1 MGQRHQIYVRM
12 PKKFYNKDNP
22 NNRLATTVGIH
33 HQWLY
38 GITALKLLRNFLT
51 FAQNDLP
58 EQHSNLKN
66 YGSVDILKAAYSMI
80 PKEGY
85 YCSPHILEDEC
96 KDPRIGDNNDGITV
110 IDIEDGNISY
120 CLLSL
125 DTLETIQ
132 DSFYNTRNGYVNF
145 YPISAERWFDMT
157 ITNSEWKKFKLK
169 ATVKENQELDD
180 LRSFFKDIPLLTTE
194 RLIQIFP
201 SMKDNLLK
209 GQEEHEKLK
218 SNAEKFIKNI

>member
-22 NNRLATTVGIH
+22 NNRLSKTVGIH

-58 EQHSNLKN
+58 EQHSHLKN
-66 YGSVDILKAAYSMI
+66 YGSVDILKSAYSMI

-85 YCSPHILEDEC
+85 YYNPSFLENEC
-96 KDPRIGDNNDGITV
+96 EDPRNGDNNDGITV
-110 IDIEDGNISY
+110 IDIEDGNIAY
-120 CLLSL
+120 CFLSL
-125 DTLETIQ
+125 DSLETIQ
-132 DSFYNTRNGYVNF
+132 DKFKNNRNGYVDF

-157 ITNSEWKKFKLK
+157 IANLEWQKFKLK
-169 ATVKENQELDD
+169 ASVKENQELDD
-180 LRSFFKDIPLLTTE
+180 LRSFFKDIPCITTE
-194 RLIQIFP
+194 RLIEIFP
-201 SMKDNLLK
+201 NMKDNLLQ
-209 GQEEHEKLK
+209 GQEENEKLIP
-218 SNAEKFIKNI
+218 NAEKFINKI

>member
-12 PKKFYNKDNP
+12 PPKFYNKDNP
-22 NNRLATTVGIH
+22 NNRLSQTVGIH

-58 EQHSNLKN
+58 EPFSNLKTC
-66 YGSVDILKAAYSMI
+66 GSVDMVKAAYTMI

-85 YCSPHILEDEC
+85 YCTPHILENEC
-96 KDPRIGDNNDGITV
+96 EDPRNGDNNDGVTV
-110 IDIEDGNISY
+110 IDIEDGNIAY
-120 CLLSL
+120 CFLSL

-132 DSFYNTRNGYVNF
+132 DKFKNTRKGYVDF
-145 YPISAERWFDMT
+145 YPVSAERWFDMT
-157 ITNSEWKKFKLK
+157 IENSDWVNFKNS
-169 ATVKENQELDD
+169 ATIKEKQELDD
-180 LRSFFKDIPLLTTE
+180 LRSFFKGIPILTTE
-194 RLIQIFP
+194 RLIEIFP
-201 SMKDNLLK
+201 SMKDNLLL

-218 SNAEKFIKNI
+218 SNAEKFIEKI